1 MNVNITNIQNQ
12 LPDKEISVVKGETNK
27 QKKLG
32 KGLFSSGPLFQN
44 LPPKDNIDEIA
55 AKYNHKEIKDQNDK
69 TNTKVDG
76 LEKDFKKQL
85 LDQSK
90 LIKELAKSLA
100 ENKGVVNS
108 LTTRIDFLEEE
119 NNSLKG
125 SQKKNNKKKNKKP
138 KKKKEESE
146 SNSESSENSNKKD
159 DESKSSNDDS
169 DKESGNSSESESKSK
184 KKTKREAE
192 KKKKLKKDAKKVLK
206 KGKIGLNFSDDESN
220 LSAVLKKL
228 AISKEDEVKVVKKLI
243 EKNKKKSKSPEQKYY
258 KKKESDKKD
267 YTALPTAEY
276 NQLKKKPLTI
286 TKLTNQTPERDTPLI
301 SI

>member
-1 MNVNITNIQNQ
+1 MKVNITNIQNQ

-27 QKKLG
+27 SKNLG

-44 LPPKDNIDEIA
+44 LHPKDNIDEIA

-90 LIKELAKSLA
+90 LIKELVKNLA

-138 KKKKEESE
+138 KKK
-146 SNSESSENSNKKD
+146 
-159 DESKSSNDDS
+159 
-169 DKESGNSSESESKSK
+169 
-184 KKTKREAE
+184 RR
-192 KKKKLKKDAKKVLK
+192 
-206 KGKIGLNFSDDESN
+206 I
-220 LSAVLKKL
+220 
-228 AISKEDEVKVVKKLI
+228 
-243 EKNKKKSKSPEQKYY
+243 
-258 KKKESDKKD
+258 
-267 YTALPTAEY
+267 
-276 NQLKKKPLTI
+276 
-286 TKLTNQTPERDTPLI
+286 
-301 SI
+301 